1 MSDAAAARRDVS
13 AGYAGAVSSL
23 GAVIAIMLSAF
34 VTGALARF
42 AIPGPDPMPAWLTI
56 SIGLAGSVVGIG
68 VDQATNGHHPAAA
81 SFAAFG
87 TAVLLVVAYR
97 RFVQHRPIFGP
108 EALRFPRRG
117 IGVREYRERLA
128 RAGVDPDAL
137 LDRALEQRRLE
148 EERRRGGPPP
158 EDSHQSV
165 EETKERNGA

>member
-1 MSDAAAARRDVS
+1 MSW
-13 AGYAGAVSSL
+13 GYAGAVSSL
-23 GAVIAIMLSAF
+23 GAVIAIMASAF

-68 VDQATNGHHPAAA
+68 VDRATDGHHPAAA

-117 IGVREYRERLA
+117 VGVREYRERLA

-137 LDRALEQRRLE
+137 LDRALEQRRAE
-148 EERRRGGPPP
+148 EERRRGGSPPP
-158 EDSHQSV
+158 PAAQEDDSTPPPPDKDDQSAS
-165 EETKERNGA
+165 GS

>member
-1 MSDAAAARRDVS
+1 MSS
-13 AGYAGAVSSL
+13 FGT
-23 GAVIAIMLSAF
+23 VIAIMLSAF

-56 SIGLAGSVVGIG
+56 SIGLAGSLVGLG
-68 VDQATNGHHPAAA
+68 VDSATDGHHPAAA
-81 SFAAFG
+81 SFSAFG

-117 IGVREYRERLA
+117 VGVREYRERLA

-148 EERRRGGPPP
+148 QERRRTGETPRDEDERDDSDDSRPPP
-158 EDSHQSV
+158 PDREDQSAS
-165 EETKERNGA
+165 GS